1 MKKATLLALACAF
14 GMSFAAQAQE
24 ATQEVQYVEDPSQ
37 GYLFNRFKDNW
48 FITGEAGAN
57 IYFSHGDSQRKLGNR
72 FAPTAGLYVGKWFS
86 PIIGLRVGASWMQN
100 KGISDIPV
108 GFGKPYNGVYKQ
120 KFNEFG
126 PVFDVMLNL
135 TNWFCGYH
143 PGRKYSFIAYA
154 GGGGYWTYEK
164 AVEENGETGGWQRDN
179 DRVLAFRV
187 GIINTFNVSKQVQLG
202 LDIRYTGLDN
212 HRDEAGDG
220 WNRTSHDLAAYL
232 TCTYLFKKREW
243 NAPIVPI
250 CPEPENC
257 DALRARLNAA
267 EGRIADLENQLKD
280 ALNRPVPKA
289 KKAPLCTIYYP
300 INIYRLTKK
309 DVQLLTAVSDVMK
322 SDPAK
327 HYTLTGWADNY
338 TGNDVINVRLRHNR
352 VNGVE
357 KQLLKLGVPQ
367 SQLTA
372 TINNGNL
379 VDLGEKYVALD
390 RAVTIDED

>member
-164 AVEENGETGGWQRDN
+164 AVEENGETGGWQRDD

-202 LDIRYTGLDN
+202 LDIRYTCLLYTSPSP
-212 HRDEAGDG
+212 RD
-220 WNRTSHDLAAYL
+220 S
-232 TCTYLFKKREW
+232 
-243 NAPIVPI
+243 
-250 CPEPENC
+250 
-257 DALRARLNAA
+257 
-267 EGRIADLENQLKD
+267 
-280 ALNRPVPKA
+280 
-289 KKAPLCTIYYP
+289 
-300 INIYRLTKK
+300 
-309 DVQLLTAVSDVMK
+309 
-322 SDPAK
+322 
-327 HYTLTGWADNY
+327 
-338 TGNDVINVRLRHNR
+338 
-352 VNGVE
+352 
-357 KQLLKLGVPQ
+357 
-367 SQLTA
+367 
-372 TINNGNL
+372 
-379 VDLGEKYVALD
+379 
-390 RAVTIDED
+390 